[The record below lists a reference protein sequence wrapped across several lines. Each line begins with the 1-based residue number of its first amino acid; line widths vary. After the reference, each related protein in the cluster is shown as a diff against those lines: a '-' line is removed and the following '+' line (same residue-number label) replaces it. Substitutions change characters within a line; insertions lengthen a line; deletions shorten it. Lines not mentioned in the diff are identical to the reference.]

1 MKGINHT
8 MKPAICRHRYACIA
22 CCIRN
27 TVPYNHQNYCYPLSN
42 MNPRYALSVWLAGWL
57 AGWQKHTLPLFPR
70 ASFLSYKTHRSE
82 NLTPSTLQP
91 TT

>member
-22 CCIRN
+22 CYIRN
-27 TVPYNHQNYCYPLSN
+27 TVPYNHQNYCYTLSN
-42 MNPRYALSVWLAGWL
+42 RNPRYALAGWL
-57 AGWQKHTLPLFPR
+57 AGKSILYLSSLAQ
-70 ASFLSYKTHRSE
+70 AFLSYKTHRSE

>member
-8 MKPAICRHRYACIA
+8 MKPAICRHRYSCIA

-42 MNPRYALSVWLAGWL
+42 MNPRYTLSVCLSVCLAGWL
-57 AGWQKHTLPLFPR
+57 AGWLAKAYSTSLPSRKLFL
-70 ASFLSYKTHRSE
+70 FYKTHRS
-82 NLTPSTLQP
+82 
-91 TT
+91 

>member
-57 AGWQKHTLPLFPR
+57 AGWLAKAYSTSLPSRKLFI
-70 ASFLSYKTHRSE
+70 L
-82 NLTPSTLQP
+82 
-91 TT
+91 